1 MFAAAPAG
9 NYDTE
14 FIPFRQEEA
23 GDAPRDM
30 LRAGPARQDSPRGA
44 SKDKEKKKLCER
56 NFPA

>member
-14 FIPFRQEEA
+14 FVPFRQEEA

-30 LRAGPARQDSPRGA
+30 LRASPARQDSPRGA
-44 SKDKEKKKLCER
+44 SKDKEKKKTL
-56 NFPA
+56 